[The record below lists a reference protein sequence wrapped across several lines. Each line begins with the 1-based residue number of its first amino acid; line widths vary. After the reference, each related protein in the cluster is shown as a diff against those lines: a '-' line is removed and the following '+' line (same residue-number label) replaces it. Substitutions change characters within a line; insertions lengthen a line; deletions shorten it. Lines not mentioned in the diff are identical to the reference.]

1 MKNNSECW
9 KLKFFFCFQVKNGE
23 DDFGWGAV
31 VNVQK
36 KANQSKVSKNLFL
49 I

>member
-1 MKNNSECW
+1 MKNNSEPC
-9 KLKFFFCFQVKNGE
+9 KLNFFFCFQVKNGE

-36 KANQSKVSKNLFL
+36 KANQSKVSKIYF
-49 I
+49 